1 MKHSAIYKITIVK
14 NAQNDLEWFRKNDRT
29 SYLKCF
35 DLVREIIENPR
46 SGSGKPERLKY
57 FEKEVYSRRVNH
69 KDRLIYTIY
78 ESLGEVDITSFR
90 GHYE

>member
-1 MKHSAIYKITIVK
+1 MYRIGILKK
-14 NAQNDLEWFRKNDRT
+14 AQSDLDWFRRNDKS
-29 SYLKCF
+29 SYMKCF
-35 DLVREIIENPR
+35 DLVRELMSMPR
-46 SGSGKPERLKY
+46 EGRGKPERLKY

-78 ESLGEVDITSFR
+78 EEYKEIDITYFR

>member
-1 MKHSAIYKITIVK
+1 MAKP
-14 NAQNDLEWFRKNDRT
+14 
-29 SYLKCF
+29 
-35 DLVREIIENPR
+35 REGR
-46 SGSGKPERLKY
+46 GKPERLRY

-78 ESLGEVDITSFR
+78 EEFKEIDISSFR

>member
-1 MKHSAIYKITIVK
+1 MYKVTLLK
-14 NAQNDLEWFRKNDRT
+14 KAQSDLDWFRKNDKN

-35 DLVREIIENPR
+35 DLVRNLMSKPR
-46 SGSGKPERLKY
+46 EGKGKPERMKY

-69 KDRLIYTIY
+69 KDRHIYTIY
-78 ESLGEVDITSFR
+78 EEFKEIDITSFR

>member
-1 MKHSAIYKITIVK
+1 MYKVALLK
-14 NAQNDLEWFRKNDRT
+14 KDQSDLDWFRKNDKS
-29 SYLKCF
+29 SYIKCF
-35 DLVREIIENPR
+35 DLVRELMSKPR
-46 SGSGKPERLKY
+46 EGRGKLERLRY

-78 ESLGEVDITSFR
+78 EEFKEIDITSFR

>member
-1 MKHSAIYKITIVK
+1 MTYKINILK
-14 NAQNDLEWFRKNDRT
+14 NASDDLDWFSKNDRT
-29 SYLKCF
+29 SYVKIF
-35 DLVREIIENPR
+35 DLVRELMANPR
-46 SGSGKPERLKY
+46 SGTGKPERLNY

-78 ESLGEVDITSFR
+78 ESVREIDISSCR

>member
-1 MKHSAIYKITIVK
+1 MYKVALLK
-14 NAQNDLEWFRKNDRT
+14 KAQSDLDWFRKNDK
-29 SYLKCF
+29 SSCIKCF
-35 DLVREIIENPR
+35 DLVRELMSKPR
-46 SGSGKPERLKY
+46 EGRGKPERLRY

-78 ESLGEVDITSFR
+78 EEFKEIDITSFR

>member
-1 MKHSAIYKITIVK
+1 MYKVALLK
-14 NAQNDLEWFRKNDRT
+14 KAQSDLDWFRKNDKS
-29 SYLKCF
+29 SYIKCF
-35 DLVREIIENPR
+35 DLVRELMRKPR
-46 SGSGKPERLKY
+46 EGRGKPERLRY

-78 ESLGEVDITSFR
+78 EEFKEIDITSFR